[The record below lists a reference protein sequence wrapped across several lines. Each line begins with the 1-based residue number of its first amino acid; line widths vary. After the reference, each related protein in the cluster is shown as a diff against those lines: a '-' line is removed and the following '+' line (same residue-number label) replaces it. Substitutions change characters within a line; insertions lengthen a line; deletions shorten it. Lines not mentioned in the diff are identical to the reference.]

1 MKHLITTY
9 NFHERLVFI
18 PTSHVSENLK
28 RLLSDSLQDGEQFLG
43 FLLVAVHRCYSQHLT
58 TEQVVLMKAVSTSE
72 TLIIFH
78 RTTRRYV
85 PEDIQLKEGKI
96 LVDLLLPRSRSRLRA
111 LAVR

>member
-85 PEDIQLKEGKI
+85 PEDIQLKSAEI
-96 LVDLLLPRSRSRLRA
+96 LTRSCTPQVLC
-111 LAVR
+111 L